1 MIQLSKS
8 EIQTLISIDDGAVSA
23 IRDAYVAVTDG
34 RGNVPPVGHLD
45 LPHNNGECHI
55 KYGYISG
62 DPVFVVKIAVGF
74 YDNPSKGLPSS
85 NGVMVAASAITGQI
99 IAVLSDEGWL
109 TDLRTGIGGAVAT
122 FALCRPDS
130 ERFGIVGTGTQA
142 RFQAQA
148 LAALA
153 GRPIRFAVWG
163 RSETKAMEL
172 AAEFQRHGLHTEVT
186 SNLEHLCR
194 NSDVIVTTT
203 PSTKPLIG
211 AEWIAKGTHI
221 TAMGA
226 DTPGKQE
233 LDENLVARANLR
245 VSDISR
251 QCLERGE
258 FATAFTQGLIGE
270 NDCIELGHILAGKA
284 TGRTSS
290 DEITIADLTGVA
302 TQDIA
307 ITRTVLERV
316 PGLELATTIS

>member
-1 MIQLSKS
+1 MILLSKS

-45 LPHNNGECHI
+45 LPRNNGECHI

-74 YDNPSKGLPSS
+74 YDNPSIGLPSS
-85 NGVMVAASAITGQI
+85 NGVMVAASATTGQI
-99 IAVLSDEGWL
+99 VAVLSDEGWL

-122 FALCRPDS
+122 FALCRSDS
-130 ERFGIVGTGTQA
+130 RRFGIVGTGTQS
-142 RFQAQA
+142 RFQARA

-153 GRPIRFAVWG
+153 GKPIHFAVWG
-163 RSETKAMEL
+163 RSEVKANEL
-172 AAEFQRHGLHTEVT
+172 ANELQQDGLQVEVAT
-186 SNLEHLCR
+186 DLADLCR
-194 NSDVIVTTT
+194 DSDVIVTTT
-203 PSTKPLIG
+203 PSTTPLIK
-211 AEWIAKGTHI
+211 AEWITKGTHI

-233 LDENLVARANLR
+233 LDENIVVSADVR

-258 FATAFTQGLIGE
+258 FAVAFNKGLITE
-270 NDCIELGHILAGKA
+270 NDCVELGQILSGKA
-284 TGRTSS
+284 KGRTSN
-290 DEITIADLTGVA
+290 DDITIADLTGIA

-316 PGLELATTIS
+316 PGLGLAGSGS